1 MTRGRSVSQSLN
13 TNLPIKVHILGNS
26 FCCTTLR
33 IGGGSPGIHV
43 KTKEERKA
51 RGGEGKETKDKR
63 EEKKMDVVAYTF
75 NPSTGVVYGGEETIP
90 GALWEQVWPTWHV
103 PGQ

>member
-1 MTRGRSVSQSLN
+1 MWTSFPLTSALQVAVSVHVRGDILYRTFMTRGRSVSQSLN

-26 FCCTTLR
+26 FCRTTLK

-51 RGGEGKETKDKR
+51 RGGEGKETEDKR
-63 EEKKMDVVAYTF
+63 EEK
-75 NPSTGVVYGGEETIP
+75 ETERN
-90 GALWEQVWPTWHV
+90 WM
-103 PGQ
+103 